1 MCTEKKTNN
10 VKEWEKKYL
19 HACANSAIALPII
32 SRNSFKGRNFDIP
45 KYVWSSNPDDLLM
58 EWDLMLELY
67 DRGRLKDIL
76 PCLVGDVTDATKQ
89 KSQARIMQK
98 LGIDQLDEAHVT
110 HRIREL
116 FKFADQDQSGF
127 IDRNEMSD
135 CFQKFG
141 LGLTDDELD
150 NLLEGADDGDCE
162 IDLFEFEDLVIQL
175 LEEKA
180 GVMLRPEKSKKKHVL
195 MSREETINAVK
206 KASSPVAMRQAGF
219 SPDGSP
225 VRKSPKSP
233 SSKKSVHASKASS
246 SGAQSP
252 NGSISEEFN
261 RSRFN
266 LGKKAETP
274 AQDDEHMDSG

>member
-1 MCTEKKTNN
+1 VCTEKKTNN

-141 LGLTDDELD
+141 LGLTDDELKAVYAMFD
-150 NLLEGADDGDCE
+150 TQSPDLLRDHAAFDDEAGMLADA
-162 IDLFEFEDLVIQL
+162 
-175 LEEKA
+175 A
-180 GVMLRPEKSKKKHVL
+180 GV
-195 MSREETINAVK
+195 TK
-206 KASSPVAMRQAGF
+206 KAKVAGVAVNDDLYF
-219 SPDGSP
+219 APYDP
-225 VRKSPKSP
+225 TEFDL
-233 SSKKSVHASKASS
+233 
-246 SGAQSP
+246 GA
-252 NGSISEEFN
+252 
-261 RSRFN
+261 
-266 LGKKAETP
+266 A
-274 AQDDEHMDSG
+274 